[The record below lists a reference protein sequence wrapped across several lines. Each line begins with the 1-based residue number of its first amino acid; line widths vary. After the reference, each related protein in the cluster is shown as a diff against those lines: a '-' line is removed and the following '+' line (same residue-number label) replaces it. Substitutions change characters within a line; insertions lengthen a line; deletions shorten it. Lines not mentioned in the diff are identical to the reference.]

1 MAALLLKVR
10 PRRIAIYAVIS
21 ATLVLAGMIVVGLL
35 LRQKDLGVAFQTS
48 DQIGLIGLGVIIAG
62 LIGMMARPRLLA
74 DETGIWVRNILGEN
88 YYQWPLVLQIAFPE
102 GSNWA
107 QLILPDDETHALMA
121 IQALDKGRAVTSLRK
136 LRALHAKYAP
146 PPPAPPPS
154 HMEELKRIEEDRP
167 LGRLEIID
175 RQMAAKGGKAKGK
188 RPAPKK

>member
-1 MAALLLKVR
+1 MGVLLLKVR
-10 PRRIAIYAVIS
+10 PRRIRIYAAIS
-21 ATLVLAGMIVVGLL
+21 ATLVMAGMIVVGLL

-48 DQIGLIGLGVIIAG
+48 DQIGLIGLGAIIAG
-62 LIGMMARPRLLA
+62 LIAMMARPRLLA

-88 YYQWPLVLQIAFPE
+88 YYEWPLVLQIAFPE

-107 QLILPDDETHALMA
+107 QLMLPDDETHALMA
-121 IQALDKGRAVTSLRK
+121 IQSLDKARAVRSLRA

-146 PPPAPPPS
+146 PAPVRPPE
-154 HMEELKRIEEDRP
+154 HMEKLKRIEEDRP

-175 RQMAAKGGKAKGK
+175 RQMAAKGAKGKGK